1 MFRKKQPKAK
11 TILYQENMN
20 KEKLKETFVVFDLF
34 FHRMIRIC
42 LLSVYPH
49 SKNLFP
55 RVGGFPHDESQ
66 VCADIYWDIPVR
78 ISMASSEKSV
88 ADRIYFDLFW
98 DDNPQQRLLHG
109 VSLNGNF
116 GFVVKFV
123 FIKRIGWNTA
133 FITA

>member
-42 LLSVYPH
+42 LLSVYPN

-55 RVGGFPHDESQ
+55 RVGVFRMMS
-66 VCADIYWDIPVR
+66 R
-78 ISMASSEKSV
+78 
-88 ADRIYFDLFW
+88 
-98 DDNPQQRLLHG
+98 
-109 VSLNGNF
+109 
-116 GFVVKFV
+116 KFV
-123 FIKRIGWNTA
+123 PTFIGI
-133 FITA
+133 FP